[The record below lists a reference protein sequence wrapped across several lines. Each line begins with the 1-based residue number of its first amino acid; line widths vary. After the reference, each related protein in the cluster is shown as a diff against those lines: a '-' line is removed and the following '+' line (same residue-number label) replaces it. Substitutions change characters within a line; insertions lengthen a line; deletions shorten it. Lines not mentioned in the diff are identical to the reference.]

1 MGIIGSSPSK
11 IWSMANQWARFK
23 RIRPADFVAF
33 VCSRYKDVNGEPTD
47 FASEDMVN
55 ALSERGSIQRIESRQ
70 NLLQDVNV
78 NTLISVAA
86 RVYRLPASYEQ
97 YFHDVTIMIA
107 DAQRKH
113 LGVADPQLLNVIRRT
128 YRNHLLERRIWGE
141 ILDRSKPRLVL
152 MTQNGIQKGLI
163 LEARKRNIPIV
174 ECQHGD
180 VTETHP
186 SYSYPPLLEAGE
198 TVLLPD
204 VLLLFSEHWKRQCS
218 MPGTKLVVVGNN
230 HFSTMDAR
238 STRTGAVVIA
248 SAGPYHNYLSPLA
261 VELAR
266 SMPDREFIMK
276 LHPSW
281 LSDRAM
287 IEKGFAGIPNLTVVG
302 AEKSIPELMEDA
314 SDMIV
319 GQSTAAYEA
328 LDRGVPVHIP
338 RIDGYTWH
346 KDLFAL
352 PDVHL
357 FSTVEELQ
365 STLFKPMKCPEHT
378 PQFFAAF
385 DPIVFRELVHS
396 LQ

>member
-1 MGIIGSSPSK
+1 MEIDEYSRVFFQMEMEESLFSIRTPLGDPFWDVVRFEIYFSFFFKREEVRYPLRSPRTRHLLSWMGIIGSSPSK

-238 STRTGAVVIA
+238 
-248 SAGPYHNYLSPLA
+248 
-261 VELAR
+261 
-266 SMPDREFIMK
+266 
-276 LHPSW
+276 
-281 LSDRAM
+281 
-287 IEKGFAGIPNLTVVG
+287 
-302 AEKSIPELMEDA
+302 
-314 SDMIV
+314 
-319 GQSTAAYEA
+319 
-328 LDRGVPVHIP
+328 
-338 RIDGYTWH
+338 
-346 KDLFAL
+346 
-352 PDVHL
+352 
-357 FSTVEELQ
+357 
-365 STLFKPMKCPEHT
+365 
-378 PQFFAAF
+378 
-385 DPIVFRELVHS
+385 
-396 LQ
+396 